1 MRSLDEFKALTERQI
16 NLFFYQAQRRRNRDR
31 ADRIADVNAG
41 FAGGKDTQQL
51 IQTLTKED

>member
-1 MRSLDEFKALTERQI
+1 MALTERQI

-41 FAGGKDTQQL
+41 FAGGTDTQQL